1 MKVIKLG
8 GSLLEQTET
17 LGALFQSLQQND
29 DDIVL
34 VHGGGALVQQWLATA
49 GLQSEKVNGLRV
61 SPEQHMPY
69 IVGGLAGAANKTLIK
84 QAIAAGLKPIGLTL
98 YEAGVHCVQQSAGL
112 GQVGLCQ
119 VPNTEPVPGLLAD
132 LLMHGYLPII
142 SSIGFGE
149 NGEWFNVNADDASVA
164 VAATYNADLML
175 ITDVE
180 AVLDGSGNP
189 LSHLNS
195 ESIQQLT
202 QAGVIKDGMEV
213 KVRGALSA
221 AKRLRRCVRIGSWN
235 VMNNPFSGTQISE

>member
-8 GSLLEQTET
+8 GSLLEQPEA
-17 LGALFQSLQQND
+17 LSALFQSLKQND
-29 DDIVL
+29 DEVVL

-49 GLQSEKVNGLRV
+49 GLHSEKMNGLRV
-61 SPEQHMPY
+61 SPERHMPY
-69 IVGGLAGAANKTLIK
+69 IVGGLAGAANKTLMK

-98 YEAGVHCVQQSAGL
+98 YEAGVLCVKQSESL
-112 GQVGLCQ
+112 GQVGVCPASEGVSGLISD
-119 VPNTEPVPGLLAD
+119 LLAQ
-132 LLMHGYLPII
+132 GYLPVI
-142 SSIGFGE
+142 SSIGFSDSGD
-149 NGEWFNVNADDASVA
+149 WFNVNADDAAVA
-164 VAATYNADLML
+164 VAAAYNADLLL

-195 ESIQQLT
+195 ESIQELT
-202 QAGVIKDGMEV
+202 HAGVIKDGMEV

>member
-8 GSLLEQTET
+8 GSLLEQPEA
-17 LGALFQSLQQND
+17 LSALFQSLQQND

-34 VHGGGALVQQWLATA
+34 VHGGGALVQQWLTTA

-69 IVGGLAGAANKTLIK
+69 IVGGLAGAANKTLMK
-84 QAIAAGLKPIGLTL
+84 QAIAAGLKSIGLTL
-98 YEAGVHCVQQSAGL
+98 YEAGVLCVQQSENL
-112 GQVGLCQ
+112 GQVGVCQ
-119 VPNTEPVPGLLAD
+119 TPEATPGLLVD

-149 NGEWFNVNADDASVA
+149 NGDWFNVNADDAAVA
-164 VAATYNADLML
+164 VAATYNADLLL

>member
-69 IVGGLAGAANKTLIK
+69 IVGGLAGAANKILMK
-84 QAIAAGLKPIGLTL
+84 QAIASGVKPIGLTL
-98 YEAGVHCVQQSAGL
+98 YEAGVNCVRQSESL

-149 NGEWFNVNADDASVA
+149 KGDWFNVNADDAAVA
-164 VAATYNADLML
+164 VAASYSADLL
-175 ITDVE
+175 FITDVE

>member
-34 VHGGGALVQQWLATA
+34 VHGGGALVQQWLTTA

-61 SPEQHMPY
+61 SAEQHMPY
-69 IVGGLAGAANKTLIK
+69 IVGGLAGAANKTLMK
-84 QAIAAGLKPIGLTL
+84 QAITAGLKPIGLTL
-98 YEAGVHCVQQSAGL
+98 YEAGVLCAKQSENL
-112 GQVGLCQ
+112 GQVGVCQ
-119 VPNTEPVPGLLAD
+119 TSEATPVLLAD

-149 NGEWFNVNADDASVA
+149 NGEWFNVNADDAAVA
-164 VAATYNADLML
+164 VAATYNADLL
-175 ITDVE
+175 FITDVE
-180 AVLDGSGNP
+180 AVLDGTGTP

>member
-8 GSLLEQTET
+8 GSLLEQPEAVS
-17 LGALFQSLQQND
+17 ALFQSLQQND

-34 VHGGGALVQQWLATA
+34 VHGGGALVQQWLTTA

-61 SPEQHMPY
+61 SPEQHMLY
-69 IVGGLAGAANKTLIK
+69 IVGGLAGAANKTLMK
-84 QAIAAGLKPIGLTL
+84 QAITAGLKPIGLTL
-98 YEAGVHCVQQSAGL
+98 YEAGVLCAKQSENL
-112 GQVGLCQ
+112 GQVGVCQ
-119 VPNTEPVPGLLAD
+119 TSEATPVLLAD

-149 NGEWFNVNADDASVA
+149 NGDWFNVNADDAAVA
-164 VAATYNADLML
+164 VAATYNADLLL

-195 ESIQQLT
+195 PP
-202 QAGVIKDGMEV
+202 
-213 KVRGALSA
+213 
-221 AKRLRRCVRIGSWN
+221 KRKKN
-235 VMNNPFSGTQISE
+235 V

>member
-34 VHGGGALVQQWLATA
+34 VHGGGALVHQWLATA

-61 SPEQHMPY
+61 SPEQHMLY
-69 IVGGLAGAANKTLIK
+69 IVGGLAGTANKVLMK
-84 QAIAAGLKPIGLTL
+84 QAIASGLKPIGMTL
-98 YEAGVHCVQQSAGL
+98 YEAGVNCVRQSESL

-119 VPNTEPVPGLLAD
+119 VSSTEPVPALLAD

-149 NGEWFNVNADDASVA
+149 NGEWFNVNADDAAVA
-164 VAATYNADLML
+164 VAATYHADLLL

-180 AVLDGSGNP
+180 AVLDDRGNP
-189 LSHLNS
+189 LSQLNS
-195 ESIQQLT
+195 ESIEKLT
-202 QAGVIKDGMEV
+202 QNGVIKDGMEV